1 MQGATRKASLKT
13 PHGLAALLKL
23 AQQAL
28 KELLKNDPLRMA
40 GATAFFTIFAL
51 PPILIIIVQMLSLV
65 FDPQEIRRG
74 LFRELSGTVGLES
87 TREIVRTLIAVR
99 QLADN
104 WWIAIGGFIFLL
116 FIATTLFKIIRGSIN
131 QLWKIKRMVHQSF
144 FKSLR
149 SRLKSIG
156 VILLAGFLFVMG
168 LAAEGLQTYLSD
180 VVQSLSPALTNYFN
194 SALSYIVSVIIVTLW
209 FALLF
214 RFLPDAR
221 PDWSIAFAGGFVTS
235 LLFNI
240 GKIILRSLLVRS
252 NLGTVYGASGSVM
265 LLLLFVF
272 YSSLIL
278 YYGAAFTKVWATW
291 KGRSIRPLRGATH
304 YQLAALDD

>member
-1 MQGATRKASLKT
+1 MT
-13 PHGLAALLKL
+13 PEQNKKSVFPVYVLAER
-23 AQQAL
+23 AL

-51 PPILIIIVQMLSLV
+51 PPILIIIVQVLSLL
-65 FDPQEIRRG
+65 FDPQEIRQG
-74 LFRELSGTVGLES
+74 LFRELSGTVGSES
-87 TREIVRTLIAVR
+87 TQEIVRTLIAVR

-104 WWIAIGGFIFLL
+104 WWITVGGFIFLL

-144 FKSLR
+144 FKSAKA
-149 SRLKSIG
+149 RLKSIG
-156 VILLAGFLFVMG
+156 VILLAGFLFVIG
-168 LAAEGLQTYLSD
+168 LAAEGFQAYLGG
-180 VVQSLSPALTNYFN
+180 VMEGISPALANYFN
-194 SALSYIVSVIIVTLW
+194 SALSYLVAVIIVSLW

-235 LLFNI
+235 LLFNV
-240 GKIILRSLLVRS
+240 GKIILRSLLLHS

-278 YYGAAFTKVWATW
+278 YYGAAFTKVWAAW
-291 KGRSIRPLRGATH
+291 KGRTLRPLHGAIH
-304 YQLAALDD
+304 YQLSPVDE

>member
-1 MQGATRKASLKT
+1 MKEAKEHSNIFISLFSLSK
-13 PHGLAALLKL
+13 K
-23 AQQAL
+23 AL

-51 PPILIIIVQMLSLV
+51 PPILIIIVQVLSLL
-65 FDPQEIRRG
+65 FDPQEIRKG
-74 LFRELSGTVGLES
+74 LFLELSGTIGLES
-87 TREIVRTLIAVR
+87 TREIVRTLVAVR

-104 WWIAIGGFIFLL
+104 RWIAIGGFIFLL

-149 SRLKSIG
+149 ARLKSIG
-156 VILLAGFLFVMG
+156 VILLAGFLFVIG

-180 VVQSLSPALTNYFN
+180 ALEGVSPALTNYFN
-194 SALSYIVSVIIVTLW
+194 SALSHLVSLIIVTLW

-272 YSSLIL
+272 YSALIL
-278 YYGAAFTKVWATW
+278 YYGAAFTKIWANW
-291 KGRSIRPLRGATH
+291 KGRSIRPLHGAIH
-304 YQLAALDD
+304 YQLSPVNE